1 MHLNPKK
8 LLIMK
13 KRIIL
18 AAMTTS
24 MIVYLLS
31 SCYQNKEDIL
41 ALPRVSFRS
50 EVVPII
56 TAGAC
61 GCHNNGLTANAVQ
74 FSHLDTIFYDAIL
87 SRVSSFKTWVQGGSH
102 PGGGVIDF
110 APNEKAIIKKW
121 VEQGDPYDDGSGCT
135 VSGIITYSKD
145 ILPIYTT
152 TCKGGTCHGGLA
164 VALDYNKF
172 VANKDKLVTMMNSG
186 GSTGHPGGTLSL
198 STCTINKF
206 KEWLKQGQPQ

>member
-1 MHLNPKK
+1 
-8 LLIMK
+8 MK
-13 KRIIL
+13 KKIIL

-24 MIVYLLS
+24 MLIYLLS

-56 TAGAC
+56 TSGAC
-61 GCHNNGLTANAVQ
+61 GCHNNGKATNAVQ

-87 SRVSSFKTWVQGGSH
+87 SRVNTFATWVHGGTH

-110 APNEKAIIKKW
+110 AANEKALIKKW

-135 VSGIITYSKD
+135 VSGAITWTTT
-145 ILPIYTT
+145 IQPIYKT
-152 TCKGGTCHGGLA
+152 TCEGGTCHGRTA
-164 VALDYNKF
+164 VTLTQPILIT
-172 VANKDKLVTMMNSG
+172 NKDKLVTMMNSG
-186 GSTGHPGGTLSL
+186 GATGHPGGPLSL
-198 STCTINKF
+198 SICTVNKF
-206 KEWLKQGQPQ
+206 KEWIKQGQP